1 MLGHGSAVSQQLLFP
16 ERLVLSGD
24 EYALL
29 EEHAVEFA
37 ALGFDIEL
45 CGGGAVEVKGTPAD
59 MPADTVDQLL
69 FDLLQAFATPV
80 SLADVRR
87 EKIASVMALSG
98 AKGVVRNLSREEAA
112 ALLERLAETG
122 NISFSPSG
130 KTILAEFTAEDLRA
144 KLG

>member
-1 MLGHGSAVSQQLLFP
+1 
-16 ERLVLSGD
+16 
-24 EYALL
+24 
-29 EEHAVEFA
+29 
-37 ALGFDIEL
+37 
-45 CGGGAVEVKGTPAD
+45 
-59 MPADTVDQLL
+59 
-69 FDLLQAFATPV
+69 V